1 MTPTAD
7 LGSLC
12 FAWLQPY
19 CVAEICPQT
28 GLPCVTMT
36 HAKHTGINKS
46 QVVTADN
53 QWTAEGGTFHLLAW
67 VIFQVDTFCL
77 LECQPTFFKSLLL
90 VGLVILTFLPFLK
103 TFHICVHHFL
113 FVFFIDYF
121 F

>member
-1 MTPTAD
+1 MCQGKTTDTRLSCKKKKALGLLYSVLIGQTHQQNALFIMTPTAD

-46 QVVTADN
+46 QVVIADN
-53 QWTAEGGTFHLLAW
+53 RWTAE
-67 VIFQVDTFCL
+67 
-77 LECQPTFFKSLLL
+77 EE
-90 VGLVILTFLPFLK
+90 
-103 TFHICVHHFL
+103 HFT
-113 FVFFIDYF
+113 Y
-121 F
+121 